1 MGQARLLHLIAT
13 FFSLVYNY
21 AVIKNGMTGQIF
33 QGQTSGQIFQLYM
46 DWWGGFRV
54 KVEYH
59 YECRQKGR
67 V

>member
-1 MGQARLLHLIAT
+1 
-13 FFSLVYNY
+13 
-21 AVIKNGMTGQIF
+21 MTGQIF
-33 QGQTSGQIFQLYM
+33 QGQTSGQIFQFYM

-59 YECRQKGR
+59 YACRQKGR